1 MKKGAFSGADSRK
14 IGLFE
19 KANGGTIF
27 FDGKREVDLQTQV
40 KLLRFLETKTFSR
53 VGSTDVISV
62 DVRTVCSTNKDLY
75 KMVADGQFR
84 DDLFYRLNVIT
95 LPQLRDRI
103 GDMPLLLDH
112 YADIF
117 SKENT
122 MEKVYMLTMQRKM
135 IYHSMLENI

>member
-1 MKKGAFSGADSRK
+1 M
-14 IGLFE
+14 
-19 KANGGTIF
+19 
-27 FDGKREVDLQTQV
+27 
-40 KLLRFLETKTFSR
+40 
-53 VGSTDVISV
+53 VI
-62 DVRTVCSTNKDLY
+62 
-75 KMVADGQFR
+75 DGQFR

-95 LPQLRDRI
+95 LHLPPLRDRI

-135 IYHSMLENI
+135 I

>member
-1 MKKGAFSGADSRK
+1 
-14 IGLFE
+14 
-19 KANGGTIF
+19 
-27 FDGKREVDLQTQV
+27 
-40 KLLRFLETKTFSR
+40 
-53 VGSTDVISV
+53 
-62 DVRTVCSTNKDLY
+62 
-75 KMVADGQFR
+75 MVVDGQFY

-135 IYHSMLENI
+135 I

>member
-1 MKKGAFSGADSRK
+1 MV
-14 IGLFE
+14 E
-19 KANGGTIF
+19 
-27 FDGKREVDLQTQV
+27 
-40 KLLRFLETKTFSR
+40 
-53 VGSTDVISV
+53 STDVISV
-62 DVRTVCSTNKDLY
+62 DVRTVCATNRDLY

-103 GDMPLLLDH
+103 GDIPLLLDH

-122 MEKVYMLTMQRKM
+122 TGRFAC
-135 IYHSMLENI
+135 